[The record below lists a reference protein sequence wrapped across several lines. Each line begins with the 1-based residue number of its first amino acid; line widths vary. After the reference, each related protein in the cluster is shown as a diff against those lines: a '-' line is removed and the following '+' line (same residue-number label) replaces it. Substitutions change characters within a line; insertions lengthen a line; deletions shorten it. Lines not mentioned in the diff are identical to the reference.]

1 MRGQTTLILPV
12 SFDFTIVAASDH
24 RLSPATTVWTVP
36 AQVADPAAAAG
47 FAAGAAG
54 LKYGVDVAAECCLVV
69 APTPVATPARPGA
82 TSALDAWMSARKG
95 LRGACVGAGAATPA
109 RPAVVGAADG
119 GAVATT
125 DGVIAGP
132 SASVPMARARG

>member
-1 MRGQTTLILPV
+1 MRCQTTLILPV

-47 FAAGAAG
+47 FVCG
-54 LKYGVDVAAECCLVV
+54 VAAFGAGCVV
-69 APTPVATPARPGA
+69 IVVPTLAAAPARPGA
-82 TSALDAWMSARKG
+82 TSAPDASTSARKG
-95 LRGACVGAGAATPA
+95 LRGACVGTGAAIAA
-109 RPAVVGAADG
+109 RAAVVGAADG

-125 DGVIAGP
+125 DGVIVVSP
-132 SASVPMARARG
+132 ASVPMARARG